1 MFRSFARKFPTRPKD
16 WTTVSTPLTKEFEK
30 YIAEQKESGK
40 TEEQIE
46 SELVS
51 QSALQ
56 KIFHAMKTGKD
67 IDLSTLDIHFNKDL
81 EARLEEKFTG
91 DLDLKIIPSELR
103 EMPSD
108 IASRL
113 DKLKKK

>member
-1 MFRSFARKFPTRPKD
+1 MFRHFARKFPTRPKD

-40 TEEQIE
+40 TEDQIQ
-46 SELVS
+46 SELIS
-51 QSALQ
+51 QSALHQ
-56 KIFHAMKTGKD
+56 ITHAMETGKD
-67 IDLSTLDIHFNKDL
+67 IDISKLDIHFSKDL

-91 DLDLKIIPSELR
+91 APDFKIIPSEIR

-108 IASRL
+108 ITNRL
-113 DKLKKK
+113 NKLKNK